1 LVSASP
7 TNGWKWQVLIDCL
20 IKIFICEEV
29 VVKGR
34 EQQDGWMSMAQNVVP
49 MDLQN
54 VYHYVPFLHI

>member
-34 EQQDGWMSMAQNVVP
+34 EQQDGWMSMAQNVEP